1 MNLCL
6 RNKTK
11 NEKKKS
17 EQQHL
22 WLTVSKVDCSD
33 VDTVC
38 VVHFRKTPG
47 RVLKVI
53 AF

>member
-1 MNLCL
+1 MPEKL
-6 RNKTK
+6 NKMRG
-11 NEKKKS
+11 KKS

-38 VVHFRKTPG
+38 VKVHFRNTPA

-53 AF
+53 GF